1 MRAVIAFS
9 ALIRR
14 PVQIAAAIVMAM
26 SLTPAGAAEVINVI
40 MDQAKIAPVPDR
52 TATLVVGNPLI
63 ADVSVQAGGTMV
75 LTGKGYGVTNVIA
88 LDHAGKVLSDK
99 LVRVKGPLENV
110 VVYRGT
116 TREVLHLRAELRAA
130 DHARRQPGIF
140 RDDAD
145 ADRGAQQ
152 PRAQR
157 PSPTSGVALE
167 HLPTTLTLFVSLPG
181 LTGQSSTHGRCL
193 LDRPVKPGDDSN
205 CLGRWISSNN
215 LTRSGRFD

>member
-14 PVQIAAAIVMAM
+14 MVRIAAAVVMAS
-26 SLTPAGAAEVINVI
+26 SLTSAGAAEVINVI

-110 VVYRGT
+110 VVYRGA
-116 TREVLHLRAELRAA
+116 TRESYTCAPNCE
-130 DHARRQPGIF
+130 RRITLG
-140 RDDAD
+140 D
-145 ADRGAQQ
+145 
-152 PRAQR
+152 
-157 PSPTSGVALE
+157 SPE
-167 HLPTTLTLFVSLPG
+167 YFETTLTQTAVRNNRALFGQAPPPG
-181 LTGQSSTHGRCL
+181 AR
-193 LDRPVKPGDDSN
+193 
-205 CLGRWISSNN
+205 
-215 LTRSGRFD
+215 

>member
-14 PVQIAAAIVMAM
+14 PVQIAAAIVVAM
-26 SLTPAGAAEVINVI
+26 SLTSAGAAEVINVI

-116 TREVLHLRAELRAA
+116 TRESYTCAPNCERRITLGDSAEY
-130 DHARRQPGIF
+130 F
-140 RDDAD
+140 
-145 ADRGAQQ
+145 
-152 PRAQR
+152 
-157 PSPTSGVALE
+157 E
-167 HLPTTLTLFVSLPG
+167 TTLTQTAVRNNRALFGQAPPPG
-181 LTGQSSTHGRCL
+181 AR
-193 LDRPVKPGDDSN
+193 
-205 CLGRWISSNN
+205 
-215 LTRSGRFD
+215 

>member
-14 PVQIAAAIVMAM
+14 PVQIAAAIVVAM
-26 SLTPAGAAEVINVI
+26 SLTSAGAAEVINVI
-40 MDQAKIAPVPDR
+40 MDQAKITPVPDR

-116 TREVLHLRAELRAA
+116 TRESYTCAPNCERRITLGDSAEY
-130 DHARRQPGIF
+130 F
-140 RDDAD
+140 
-145 ADRGAQQ
+145 
-152 PRAQR
+152 
-157 PSPTSGVALE
+157 E
-167 HLPTTLTLFVSLPG
+167 TTLTQTAVRNNRALFGQAPPPG
-181 LTGQSSTHGRCL
+181 AR
-193 LDRPVKPGDDSN
+193 
-205 CLGRWISSNN
+205 
-215 LTRSGRFD
+215 